1 MGGQGNHGS
10 TVTDSKI
17 LEKEG
22 PRHNSGYQ
30 VVSKLDFSS
39 KIAYDFL
46 ICPEKHKRRSIRK
59 ERP

>member
-1 MGGQGNHGS
+1 MVRLSQTQRS
-10 TVTDSKI
+10 SKRKDRGI
-17 LEKEG
+17 
-22 PRHNSGYQ
+22 NSGYQ